1 MRVQCTCQCT
11 CTVRQWT
18 TASTVLSVAQTLKK
32 IMFLQN
38 VPRVFFFKRA
48 VLESQ
53 ARALSMTISPRPWWG
68 RPSIEPPRRSGLT
81 VFHLRNENG
90 CIKHTQR
97 PRVLACSYFFSL
109 RRPAPERKH
118 GWKAAKQLACIQAR
132 PWFIYIYIY
141 IYTYIQYI
149 YIYMYIE
156 KVRRVTRQVMK
167 MTNEHRKVK
176 RITAR

>member
-1 MRVQCTCQCT
+1 
-11 CTVRQWT
+11 
-18 TASTVLSVAQTLKK
+18 
-32 IMFLQN
+32 
-38 VPRVFFFKRA
+38 

-118 GWKAAKQLACIQAR
+118 SWKAANNWPAYKHGLGS
-132 PWFIYIYIY
+132 YIYIH
-141 IYTYIQYI
+141 IYSICTYIC
-149 YIYMYIE
+149 
-156 KVRRVTRQVMK
+156 TL
-167 MTNEHRKVK
+167 RKFEGWQDK
-176 RITAR
+176 LWKWQMSIGRLRE